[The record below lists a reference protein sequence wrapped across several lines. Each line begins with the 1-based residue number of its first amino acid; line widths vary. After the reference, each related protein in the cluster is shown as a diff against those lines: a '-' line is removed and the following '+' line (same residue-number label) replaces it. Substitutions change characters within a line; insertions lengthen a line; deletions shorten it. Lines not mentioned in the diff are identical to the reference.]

1 MMTYKDLIAVVR
13 KYEADFR
20 FDRWNG
26 SWFRFDS
33 ATGEI
38 YIDDVRD
45 ERYDGYWIYQNYI
58 PHYNFEGEYLGFGTY
73 SELKIKASVITRE
86 KSCEIAGEDQVHL
99 VWRG

>member
-45 ERYDGYWIYQNYI
+45 ERYDGLFVTALSSFAILMTLRCI
-58 PHYNFEGEYLGFGTY
+58 LGPP
-73 SELKIKASVITRE
+73 SEER
-86 KSCEIAGEDQVHL
+86 
-99 VWRG
+99 